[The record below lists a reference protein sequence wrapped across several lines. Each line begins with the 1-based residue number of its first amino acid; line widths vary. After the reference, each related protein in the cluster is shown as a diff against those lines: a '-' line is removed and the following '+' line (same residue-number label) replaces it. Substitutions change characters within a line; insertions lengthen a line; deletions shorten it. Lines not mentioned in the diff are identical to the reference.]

1 MSNKL
6 QRILKRDKPKADI
19 LENMTRTWFKNSDAP
34 EAIVTIKPNTASRS
48 VKQNAF
54 YWRMVSIIAD
64 DTGNSPDAL
73 HTYFSSQFLEPL
85 IEEVNN
91 KPVVVIKSTTKLTV
105 NEMSKHLLKVVDFA
119 DDLGI
124 RLDLPDDWRG
134 LVTEEV
140 NNEKQTRTV

>member
-134 LVTEEV
+134 LVTAEV
-140 NNEKQTRTV
+140 ESGDTGA